1 MGRMRI
7 LLVDDDP
14 LFSQNVCAVLYNA
27 NNEVHYCDDLSSA
40 FCKIRETQFDLVF
53 IDLML
58 PPHFHE
64 EGITILKHVNKTS
77 SSEIVMISSQSRGMT
92 ALVDEAYQSGAR
104 RFLDKNDEQ
113 FYSKM
118 LTIVEEV
125 REEMSESIFI
135 SHGHADVL
143 KYQLKEFVREKL
155 GKNPIVLS
163 ELPNNGMTIVEKL
176 ELASERCNKAIILLT
191 ADDRMAD
198 GNMRGRQNVIHEI
211 GFFQGKYG
219 RKNVI
224 LLCEDGVEPFS
235 NISGI
240 IYIRFDRNHFSEIF
254 ESLRSELI

>member
-1 MGRMRI
+1 MRI

-14 LFSQNVCAVLYNA
+14 MFSQDVCAALYNA
-27 NNEVHYCDDLSSA
+27 NNEVDYCDDLPSA
-40 FCKIRETQFDLVF
+40 FLKMGETQFDLVF

-58 PPHFHE
+58 PPNFCK
-64 EGITILKHVNKTS
+64 EGIDILQYVNKTS

-92 ALVDEAYQSGAR
+92 ALVDEAYQYGAR
-104 RFLDKNDEQ
+104 RFLDKNDVH

-125 REEMSESIFI
+125 RKEMSDSIFI
-135 SHGHADVL
+135 SHGHADIL
-143 KYQLKEFVREKL
+143 KYQLKEFIREKL

-163 ELPNNGMTIVEKL
+163 EQPNNGMTIVEKL
-176 ELASERCNKAIILLT
+176 ELASEKCNKAIILLT
-191 ADDRMAD
+191 ADDRMPD

-240 IYIRFDRNHFSEIF
+240 VYIRFDRNHFQEIF